1 MMTTAEVT
9 SMPQTRSNVPDTPLR
24 FNVSARIV
32 IGLVM
37 ATLLIGGIG
46 GWSALAQ
53 LSGAVVTSGVVS
65 IDENIKSIQHRDG
78 GIVSQI
84 AVREGDGVEA
94 GDILIRLDDAQTK
107 AELSIAEAQL
117 IDLKARRARLIAER
131 DGLDQIALP
140 ADLTTA
146 TAEVAAVLA
155 GEVRLFNG
163 NVGRRKSQQQQLEL
177 NILQTEEEIKG
188 LDAQRS
194 AKSDDIAL
202 VRAEYDKNRS
212 MADRGLIER
221 SRLYSFE
228 RELARLN
235 GELGGID
242 SSVARANARIS
253 ETRLQIMAVD
263 EVARN
268 DAQRELGQ
276 VETKMSELID
286 RIAATTDR
294 LTRTDIRAPISG
306 TVNELNVHTIGGVVT
321 PAEVLLTIVPKDAK
335 LNISVKL
342 SPSSID
348 QVTVDQ
354 PARLRFPTFNQRV
367 TPELNGKISFVS
379 PAATRDP
386 VTGEYSYLGYVQVT
400 DAEIAKLG
408 ANGLLPGMP
417 VEVYVTTQERTVL
430 SYLVK
435 PLVDRF
441 SAAFRER

>member
-1 MMTTAEVT
+1 MMTTANAT
-9 SMPQTRSNVPDTPLR
+9 ITPLPGSNMSSLPLR
-24 FNVSARIV
+24 FNINARIV

-37 ATLLIGGIG
+37 ATLLIGGVG
-46 GWSALAQ
+46 GWSAVAQ

-65 IDENIKSIQHRDG
+65 IDEDIKSIQHRDG

-84 AVREGDGVEA
+84 AVHEGDSVEA
-94 GDILIRLDDAQTK
+94 GDVLIRLDDAQTK
-107 AELSIAEAQL
+107 AELSIAEVQL
-117 IDLKARRARLIAER
+117 TELMARRARLVAER
-131 DGLDQIALP
+131 DGLDHIDLVP
-140 ADLTTA
+140 DLTSA
-146 TAEVAAVLA
+146 TPEVSTVLA
-155 GEVRLFNG
+155 GEARLFEG
-163 NVGRRKSQQQQLEL
+163 NVARRKSQQQQLEL

-188 LDAQRS
+188 LQGQKS

-202 VRAEYDKNRS
+202 VQAEYEKTRT

-235 GELGGID
+235 GELGEID

-276 VETKMSELID
+276 VETKMSELTD

-294 LTRTDIRAPISG
+294 LARTDIRAPISG
-306 TVNELNVHTIGGVVT
+306 TVNELNVHTVGGVVT

-335 LNISVKL
+335 LNISVQL
-342 SPSSID
+342 SPTSID
-348 QVTVDQ
+348 QISLDQ
-354 PARLRFPTFNQRV
+354 SARLRFPTFNQRV
-367 TPELNGKISFVS
+367 TPELKGNISFVS
-379 PAATRDP
+379 PAASRDP
-386 VTGEYSYLGYVQVT
+386 VTGAYFYLGYVQVT
-400 DAEIAKLG
+400 DAEISKLG
-408 ANGLLPGMP
+408 TGGLLPGMP
-417 VEVYVTTQERTVL
+417 VEVYVMTEERTVL
-430 SYLVK
+430 SYLMK